1 LKWIKEGLVL
11 RIISEEY
18 MEGKYYNKK
27 IIIKTIINDY
37 DFLAVP
43 FENIS
48 KSEYVLENLIEKDL
62 ETVLPNS

>member
-1 LKWIKEGLVL
+1 
-11 RIISEEY
+11 